1 MFIKYTNYSDDVHYF
16 KLSKEAK
23 KLGLKDPFT
32 GDVNLACKMDKSN
45 SQIII
50 TCDLSVDTN
59 LICDRCGEKFNK
71 VLSTEFVVTYLFSKV
86 SVSENSLDVFYL
98 SPDKNII
105 DLSDIVKDYCM
116 LILPMKVLCKEDCKG
131 LCPHCGTNLN
141 YSQCSCE
148 EDKINSVWEPLIKLK
163 SKLNT

>member
-32 GDVNLACKMDKSN
+32 GNVNLACKMDKSN

-59 LICDRCGEKFNK
+59 LICDRCGDKFNK
-71 VLSTEFVVTYLFSKV
+71 ILSTEFMVTYLFSKA

-105 DLSDIVKDYCM
+105 DLSDIVKEYCI

-148 EDKINSVWEPLIKLK
+148 EDKINPVWEPLLKLK
-163 SKLNT
+163 NKIN